1 MVIKEYVWAGK
12 MKREPL
18 PIKRRLVKRDSRFQN
33 NLKVNVG
40 LNLRLKFLFLTQSP
54 PPQRIQGSPS

>member
-33 NLKVNVG
+33 N
-40 LNLRLKFLFLTQSP
+40 
-54 PPQRIQGSPS
+54 